1 MKTLRN
7 LRVKPRITECCFT
20 YVVQRYYQL
29 KVYYHSC
36 IIQNNWIRSDLE
48 IRYLISS
55 YTILY
60 KYIHVTNSKDK
71 LQNTQL
77 SVQLK
82 TSQQL
87 SQISIFT
94 AIIYLPRQRTIFKIQ
109 KSDKER
115 QLKDKYQISIRLLAW
130 KKDHSKSSKQ
140 DQNGQSN
147 SKLFKL
153 DSKLA
158 LASAELETD
167 ADAFG
172 VFCSLAI
179 ARCRVDLLRLNC
191 YAAYRIETDLVW
203 ISWIAHWILSCGTT
217 FREPARALVGSN
229 RS

>member
-1 MKTLRN
+1 M
-7 LRVKPRITECCFT
+7 
-20 YVVQRYYQL
+20 QQ
-29 KVYYHSC
+29 
-36 IIQNNWIRSDLE
+36 IQKINW
-48 IRYLISS
+48 Y
-55 YTILY
+55 
-60 KYIHVTNSKDK
+60 
-71 LQNTQL
+71 NTQL

-87 SQISIFT
+87 SQISYFIV
-94 AIIYLPRQRTIFKIQ
+94 IYYLPRQRTIFKIQ
-109 KSDKER
+109 SLDEER
-115 QLKDKYQISIRLLAW
+115 QLKDKYQISITLLAW